1 MRLKKTVLLGILLA
15 MVFSAGIVIGAQPH
29 MENALNS
36 LQSAKNKLLIAKGE
50 KGGHKVRALRLIEQ
64 AITEVQ
70 AGIYVD
76 GR

>member
-36 LQSAKNKLLIAKGE
+36 LQSAKNELLIAKGE

-70 AGIYVD
+70 AGIYAD

>member
-1 MRLKKTVLLGILLA
+1 MRLKKVVLLGLLSA

-29 MENALNS
+29 MQNALTS
-36 LQSAKNKLLIAKGE
+36 LQSAKNELLLADGA
-50 KGGHKVRALRLIEQ
+50 KGGHKVRAIKLIDQ

>member
-1 MRLKKTVLLGILLA
+1 
-15 MVFSAGIVIGAQPH
+15 MVFSAGIVIGSQPH

-36 LQSAKNKLLIAKGE
+36 LQSAKNELLLAKGA
-50 KGGHKVRALRLIEQ
+50 KGGHKVQAIKLIDR

-70 AGIYVD
+70 AGIYAD